1 MARLRHFLLAFIIMI
16 PTLGQ
21 AEEWKGQYLTLEHH
35 QSRPNT
41 WMLWRKKANVEKVP
55 ASVKA
60 KIATDSKYWL
70 YINEQLVVFEGGLK
84 RGPAPNSSYYDE
96 VEIAPYLKPGENLIA
111 VLTWYF
117 GLNGFSHV
125 NSGTAGLLFDAR
137 AEGVDICSDKSWRG
151 AVYGAYGE
159 TDEPKPNYRISES
172 NIRFDARREEQGW
185 YKNSYTYGL
194 EEVLPVDV
202 ENCALG
208 KLVKRPIPQ
217 WKDLGLRE
225 YVSTEQRGD
234 TLVCRLPYNCQCTPY
249 MRLESSDEGLLVKI
263 QTDVHMIGG
272 SATPRCEYI
281 TRKGEQEYENFGWFN
296 GHEVWY
302 ILPKGVE
309 MEEVKFRETGYGC
322 DFVEPFRC
330 NDPFFNELWLRAQR
344 TLYITMRDN
353 FMDCPDRER
362 GQWWGDAV
370 NELGEAY
377 YALSPEGAQMG
388 FKGLN
393 ELFNWQ
399 RADGVMY
406 SPVPAGNW
414 NKELPSQILATCG
427 WYGIYTQCF
436 YAGDFSIA
444 KTHYAR
450 LHRYLHDV
458 WQTDA
463 DGLVILRRGDWFW
476 GDWGENIDQ
485 LLLQNCWYYLALK
498 GELEL
503 AKILDKANDVAQI
516 EGMLKRMADSFDKRF
531 WKDGVYRSPDYTGE
545 TDDRGNALA
554 VVSGLASEDKY
565 KALTECL
572 TKEYHASPY
581 MEKYVLEALFQ
592 MNAASQGLDRIR
604 KRYKPMLDFPGLT
617 TLPENWM
624 PEGTKP
630 KPGEPMVNSCWG
642 TYNHGW
648 SGGPLTILSQ
658 KVCGIEP
665 TSPGFKT
672 FRIRPQLGYLK
683 EASCTIESV
692 SGKITVSIQKKG
704 KQMEISTL
712 IPEGCTA
719 EVVFPNGKTKKLE
732 QGQHL
737 VKGI

>member
-1 MARLRHFLLAFIIMI
+1 M
-16 PTLGQ
+16 
-21 AEEWKGQYLTLEHH
+21 
-35 QSRPNT
+35 
-41 WMLWRKKANVEKVP
+41 
-55 ASVKA
+55 
-60 KIATDSKYWL
+60 
-70 YINEQLVVFEGGLK
+70 
-84 RGPAPNSSYYDE
+84 
-96 VEIAPYLKPGENLIA
+96 
-111 VLTWYF
+111 
-117 GLNGFSHV
+117 
-125 NSGTAGLLFDAR
+125 
-137 AEGVDICSDKSWRG
+137 
-151 AVYGAYGE
+151 
-159 TDEPKPNYRISES
+159 
-172 NIRFDARREEQGW
+172 
-185 YKNSYTYGL
+185 
-194 EEVLPVDV
+194 
-202 ENCALG
+202 
-208 KLVKRPIPQ
+208 

-249 MRLESSDEGLLVKI
+249 MRLKSSDEGLLVKI

-296 GHEVWY
+296 GHDVWY

-399 RADGVMY
+399 RADGIMY

-463 DGLVILRRGDWFW
+463 DGLVLLRHGDWFW

-692 SGKITVSIQKKG
+692 SGKITVDIQKKG

-712 IPEGCTA
+712 VPEGCTA

-732 QGQHL
+732 QGWHQ